1 MGKEP
6 SGLNAWTTPS
16 SLLGIFG
23 FAALVFAG
31 YNEFQ
36 DDTVKDIAVLEE
48 KVRNLERDIDG
59 LQRDQRDNEDRR
71 K

>member
-36 DDTVKDIAVLEE
+36 DDTVKDIAVLQARQQFLE
-48 KVRNLERDIDG
+48 KQVAD